1 MSSTRPAGGTS
12 ARSTSAVPERELRD
26 FGLILGA
33 LFAAIFGLLLPLLH
47 RHRIP
52 VWPWALALSLA
63 VTALLR
69 PALLEYLYKAWS
81 ALGGVLGWI
90 NTRIVLTMLFYAV
103 VTPTGLIARAF
114 GLLAM
119 QSRGTRGVRSYRVA
133 SHEITKSSFE
143 RPY

>member
-1 MSSTRPAGGTS
+1 MSWTRPGSAAGADASRG
-12 ARSTSAVPERELRD
+12 RELRD
-26 FGLILGA
+26 FGLILGGM
-33 LFAAIFGLLLPLLH
+33 FAAIFGLLLPLLH

-52 VWPWALALSLA
+52 FWPWALALSLA
-63 VTALLR
+63 VIALLR

-90 NTRIVLTMLFYAV
+90 NTRIVLTVLFYAV
-103 VTPTGLIARAF
+103 VTPTGLIARAL
-114 GLLAM
+114 GLLSM
-119 QSRGTRGVRSYRVA
+119 QSRGTRGGRSYRVA